1 MRTDIVQLH
10 WPIDSVNLH
19 LLDNLPIWCGLQ
31 RWLVHQCSKLATSLP
46 QAGAMAFALALNC
59 GLQQPGS
66 STLCNMGLQG
76 SSYSNLLGGHGW
88 CSFLGGHHTKGG
100 PQVWQAYTTGRTN
113 VWQAYTHAHQK
124 CGKPTPKNNHRC
136 GKPTHGCESL
146 LGQNLYTHL

>member
-100 PQVWQAYTTGRTN
+100 PQVWQEG
-113 VWQAYTHAHQK
+113 QM
-124 CGKPTPKNNHRC
+124 CGKPTQMHTKSVASLHQRTTTGVASLHMVVNHFWA
-136 GKPTHGCESL
+136 KTFTHTYE
-146 LGQNLYTHL
+146 HL